1 MKIGASYWMFEG
13 GLEGQKPV
21 VEAMQDAKAMGY
33 EAIELCVA
41 SQGVL
46 TEKTSQMECEA
57 IRKKAD
63 EIGIDLVAV
72 ASGESWTSSPTAS
85 DPNVRK
91 TIIEFTQ
98 KALRVAGWLG
108 VDAYLFVPG
117 AVDVFFLPDGEV
129 VPYDICYKRAKESIA
144 QLLPAAEE
152 AGVHLALE
160 NVWNK
165 FLLSPLEFRDF
176 IDSFDSKWV
185 GSYFDVGNV
194 LQTGY
199 PEQWIR
205 LLGNRIK
212 RIHIKDFKLSIGTA
226 EGFVDLT
233 EGDVDFKAIKTALTK
248 IGYDGY
254 VTAEMIPFAPGRPEK
269 TAKAMTQ
276 LFK

>member
-1 MKIGASYWMFEG
+1 MKISMSYWMFEG

-21 VEAMQDAKAMGY
+21 VEAMQEAKDMGY

-46 TEKTSQMECEA
+46 TEKTTQAECEA

-63 EIGIDLVAV
+63 EIGIELVAV
-72 ASGESWTSSPTAS
+72 ASGESWNSSPSAS
-85 DPNVRK
+85 DPEVRK

-108 VDAYLFVPG
+108 VDAYLFIPG
-117 AVDVFFLPDGEV
+117 SVDVFFLPDGEV
-129 VPYDICYKRAKESIA
+129 VPYDICYDRAKEAIK
-144 QLLPAAEE
+144 QILPVAEE
-152 AGVHLALE
+152 VGVHLALE

-165 FLLSPLEFRDF
+165 FLLSPLEFMDF
-176 IDSFDSKWV
+176 IDSFSSKWV

-199 PEQWIR
+199 PDQWIR

-212 RIHIKDFKLSIGTA
+212 RVHIKDFRLSIGTA

-233 EGDVDFKAIKTALTK
+233 EGDVDFKAIKTALTE

-254 VTAEMIPFAPGRPEK
+254 VTAEMIPYAPGRPEK
-269 TAKAMTQ
+269 TVKAMTQ